1 MREIGSTAGATC
13 DNKSVY
19 KKGRKTMTR
28 AEIVKLFPTATEE
41 QITALLNQHQS
52 ELQAEK
58 DKQKDLKGNAD
69 KVKEL
74 EAQLEEL
81 QNKDISDSE
90 KMQKQID
97 KLQSDYDNAQKII
110 RNMELKSNLQKQGL
124 SDEEADNFI
133 NSLNGDTFDASV
145 LGTII
150 KNAVSAK
157 EKELMDNAP
166 NPMGGD
172 VDTDNKNE
180 AEEQM
185 AKDIAQSIAGSSKN
199 SADIVNAYA

>member
-1 MREIGSTAGATC
+1 
-13 DNKSVY
+13 
-19 KKGRKTMTR
+19 MTR
-28 AEIVKLFPTATEE
+28 AEIMKLFPTATEE

-74 EAQLEEL
+74 EAQIEEL

-97 KLQSDYDNAQKII
+97 KLQSDYDNAQKTI

-185 AKDIAQSIAGSSKN
+185 AKDIAQSIAGNSKN